1 LAKVKAAALADRL
14 ALRADEGVA
23 VDSGELFRAV
33 FETTP
38 ECIKMVDPD
47 GRILRMNSAGL
58 GMIGAAA
65 WEDVAGGGVLEL
77 IAPEDRDRWRE
88 HHERVCAGQTLT
100 WEFDIIGLK
109 GVRLHVETHAVP
121 IRLADGRTAQLA
133 VTQDITE
140 RKTATEALKRLN
152 ADLETTVKARTHELE
167 ATLEQLRESERSFSL
182 LVGSVTDYALYRL
195 DPSGRVVSWNPGAER
210 IKGYTRD
217 EIVGRHFSEFYTKED
232 REAGVPAR
240 GLQTAAREGR
250 FEAEGWRVRKDGSR
264 FWANVVIDAIHDRG
278 ELVGFAKIT
287 RDITERK
294 DAEARMRQAQ
304 KMEAV
309 GQFTGGAAHD
319 FNNLLTAIIGS
330 LELLGKRL
338 PDDPRMRGLLNNAMQ
353 GATRGASLTQRMLA
367 FARRQDL
374 KQEAVDLCGLVEG
387 VRELLERSI
396 GPTAVL
402 KIRVSPSLPRVLTDA
417 NQLETALLNL
427 AINAR
432 DAMPGGGVIT
442 IAGRLADVQTGHPT
456 GLPAGHYVCFSV
468 SDTGHGM
475 DEATLAQATEPFF
488 TTKGVGKGTGL
499 GLSMVDGLTAQ
510 SGGRLMAR
518 SRPGEGA
525 TIELWLPVAAL
536 SSPMQETVARPAAPE
551 TRSDRALNVLIV
563 DDDSL
568 VLANTAAMLE
578 DLGHR
583 VIDASSAVEAL
594 EIAETEL
601 DLDLVISDHA
611 MPGMTGLQL
620 LMRLAERR
628 PQLPFVLA
636 TGFAELPA
644 GAEPAAVRLAKPFT
658 QRELAAAVSAA
669 AR

>member
-14 ALRADEGVA
+14 ALGADEGVA

-210 IKGYTRD
+210 IKGYTSD

-232 REAGVPAR
+232 REVGVPAR

-628 PQLPFVLA
+628 PQLPFILA